1 MNNKSLQFILKCIDY
16 EEFGKLY
23 ALNKKISDEDMD
35 RVKPYF
41 KHYTP
46 KDFTDIMNIEG
57 NPHGWMCQEK
67 DVESVEEILGIT
79 QTLAKQESERK
90 VRRREL
96 SKKREIKDNAM
107 NQIEE
112 LFSKGQRPSKFL
124 KKLLKKADIVYDP
137 GDAYYT
143 ESKYGE
149 GQLFLVDK
157 KYIWYIIN
165 NSAKED
171 DYTLNNIKTESH
183 GAVGFRLSY
192 SSKLHDLIKIVSE
205 ENIYKGA

>member
-1 MNNKSLQFILKCIDY
+1 MNNKSLQFILNGIDY

-79 QTLAKQESERK
+79 QTLAKQESERE

-112 LFSKGQRPSKFL
+112 LFR
-124 KKLLKKADIVYDP
+124 KADIVYDP

>member
-1 MNNKSLQFILKCIDY
+1 M
-16 EEFGKLY
+16 
-23 ALNKKISDEDMD
+23 
-35 RVKPYF
+35 VKPYF

-57 NPHGWMCQEK
+57 NPHGWWCQEK

-79 QTLAKQESERK
+79 QTLAKQESERE

-205 ENIYKGA
+205 ENIYKGAWF